1 MFLHRCLFF
10 FLPPFNIDVS
20 FHQFLHPT
28 QHLRQFSSSLLSEQS
43 SSSSHLHRVGIHL
56 LLLHWNCPS
65 SHSSVAGSRRELIKK
80 RKEKKKHR
88 PDGCM
93 VQTFANE
100 CLINMQQPF
109 TSISWAPRSIMDLA
123 FFIVLPLLC
132 LFRYVSNESAAE
144 DIQHLEWY
152 SQKICVCVCVCG
164 LPVPLLLLLMLM
176 LGMMMMLQYM
186 DGGWTEEHTWKT
198 WTFRLVI

>member
-10 FLPPFNIDVS
+10 FFPPPFNIDVS

-80 RKEKKKHR
+80 RKEKKKHG

-123 FFIVLPLLC
+123 FLLSSLSSVC
-132 LFRYVSNESAAE
+132 L
-144 DIQHLEWY
+144 DT
-152 SQKICVCVCVCG
+152 C
-164 LPVPLLLLLMLM
+164 LMN
-176 LGMMMMLQYM
+176 QQQRI
-186 DGGWTEEHTWKT
+186 
-198 WTFRLVI
+198 FSI